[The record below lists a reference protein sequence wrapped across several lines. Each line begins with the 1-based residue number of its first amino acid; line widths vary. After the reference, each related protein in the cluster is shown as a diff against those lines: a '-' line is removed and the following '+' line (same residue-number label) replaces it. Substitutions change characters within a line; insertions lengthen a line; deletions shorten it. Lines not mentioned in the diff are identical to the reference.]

1 MYGDLMRESA
11 VIDVHSLDTKYRLV
25 PYVRVWHR
33 ISYGSSRISSVFA
46 LQNSCRTIQWATF
59 DANRVLSFCDLGASV
74 NVTNLS

>member
-46 LQNSCRTIQWATF
+46 ELLQNYPMGHFRCKSGF
-59 DANRVLSFCDLGASV
+59 KLL
-74 NVTNLS
+74 